1 MPKAQG
7 DTAEKRNMYLIYSE
21 YLAILLFILVAVI
34 LSFILFGLSYLFI
47 GRNPDIEKLSAYECG
62 FNPFEDARTKF
73 DVRFY
78 IVAILFIVFDLEV
91 TFLCPWSVVLRKIDS
106 MGFWGMMLFLF
117 ILTVGFIFE
126 WRKGALDWS

>member
-1 MPKAQG
+1 LRSNERVCVTTFIPARRA

-91 TFLCPWSVVLRKIDS
+91 TFLCP
-106 MGFWGMMLFLF
+106 
-117 ILTVGFIFE
+117 
-126 WRKGALDWS
+126 

>member
-1 MPKAQG
+1 MATLREGRKRGMELRSVGTGAAKPTDLPRMPKTQG

-91 TFLCPWSVVLRKIDS
+91 TFLCP
-106 MGFWGMMLFLF
+106 
-117 ILTVGFIFE
+117 
-126 WRKGALDWS
+126 